1 MINSMIAVAIGGAIG
16 ASIRFG
22 VNQLTLHVLQV
33 PLFWA
38 TLAVNVVGC
47 FFMGMAFNYFN
58 QPAMVSETM
67 RLFITV
73 GLLGA
78 LTTWSTFSMETVLMI
93 QNDQIVKAI
102 GYTLLTTVC
111 CFMAFWLGVK
121 S

>member
-1 MINSMIAVAIGGAIG
+1 MMASFLAVALGGALG
-16 ASIRFG
+16 ACIRFA
-22 VNQLTLHVLQV
+22 VNQLVVNLFNA

-38 TLAVNVVGC
+38 TLLVNVVGC
-47 FFMGMAFNYFN
+47 YLMGYAYHYL
-58 QPAMVSETM
+58 QTHASISEAL

-93 QNDQIVKAI
+93 QNEQLSKAVV
-102 GYTLLTTVC
+102 YTLVTTFC
-111 CFMAFWLGVK
+111 CFFAFWLGVK